1 MTPYAIDIYL
11 YLRSHSALFLTS
23 SVFPISAQQCEYLG
37 NEHHIY
43 LLRSG
48 RVNMAGLNT
57 NNIDYV
63 ATAIHDAVTKFPAA

>member
-1 MTPYAIDIYL
+1 M
-11 YLRSHSALFLTS
+11 
-23 SVFPISAQQCEYLG
+23 FPISAQQCEYLG
-37 NEHHIY
+37 SEHHIY

-63 ATAIHDAVTKFPAA
+63 ATAIHDAITKFPAA